1 MGDLLSQEEIDALL
15 NASSGIGSAMEPEE
29 SYEPEPA
36 PAPSPRGGRGS
47 ARRQPTPDMSANRN
61 QAERTQGKLRNV
73 RGDPDDV
80 VIAPAVFYPLD
91 ADDEVMDQTNMDLIL
106 DTDLE
111 IRAELGSAVRTIRE
125 ILELGPGSVIELNKL
140 SGEPVDL
147 FVNARN
153 FSRGEVVVIADS
165 FGIRVTDILSVQ
177 ERIEALGPG

>member
-15 NASSGIGSAMEPEE
+15 SASSGIGSATEPDE
-29 SYEPEPA
+29 SYEPEPK
-36 PAPSPRGGRGS
+36 PVPRGGRGS
-47 ARRQPTPDMSANRN
+47 ARRQPAPSVSANRN
-61 QAERTQGKLRNV
+61 QAERPQGRLRNV
-73 RGDPDDV
+73 RLPDDEV
-80 VIAPAVFYPLD
+80 TIAPAVFHPLES
-91 ADDEVMDQTNMDLIL
+91 DEEVTDQTNMDLIL

-147 FVNARN
+147 YVNARN